1 MTTDLLAQG
10 WPGQPAIVLGLVRS
24 GDLTII
30 RASGDR
36 SERRP
41 WASVS
46 KLCAALAALR
56 TVESGA
62 HALDE
67 PAGPEGST
75 VAHLLSHASGL
86 GFELGDRVVPVGTRR
101 VYSNAGIDLMGELLA
116 PGEPAAWV
124 RATVLDPLGLSAAT
138 LDGRISADVV
148 ASTEDMVV
156 LARELLS
163 PSLLSP
169 TMNQLLRTPFLP
181 ELAGI
186 TPPFGRQVPNWWGLG
201 PELKGTKEHWMGHWP
216 AESFGHFGRSGSM
229 LLADPTT
236 GLFICATS
244 TEEFGPWAVEL
255 WPRWVDDVRASVLP

>member
-1 MTTDLLAQG
+1 MTTDLLAHG
-10 WPGQPAIVLGLVRS
+10 WPGQPAIVVGVVRS
-24 GDLTII
+24 GDATIL
-30 RASGDR
+30 RSSGDLT
-36 SERRP
+36 ERRP

-56 TVESGA
+56 VVESGR
-62 HALDE
+62 HDLDE

-75 VAHLLSHASGL
+75 LAHLLAHASGL

-116 PGEPAAWV
+116 PGDPAEWV
-124 RATVLDPLGLSAAT
+124 RESVLEVLELSSAT
-138 LDGRISADVV
+138 LEGRISADVV
-148 ASTEDMVV
+148 ASTQDMVS

-163 PSLLSP
+163 PALLSVA
-169 TMNQLLRTPFLP
+169 MNERMRTPFLP

-244 TEEFGPWAVEL
+244 TEGFGPWAVEL
-255 WPRWVDDVRASVLP
+255 WPAWVDEVRTSVLS